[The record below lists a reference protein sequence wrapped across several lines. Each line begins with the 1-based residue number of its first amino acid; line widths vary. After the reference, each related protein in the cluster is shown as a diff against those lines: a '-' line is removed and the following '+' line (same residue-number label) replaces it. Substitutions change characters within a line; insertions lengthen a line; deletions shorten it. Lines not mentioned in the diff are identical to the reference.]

1 MDFELTI
8 EQIAIKNMVHD
19 FAAAEVM
26 PYVTEYDR
34 EERFP
39 LEIVKKMAALGLMG
53 GTVPPQWGGAG
64 LDNQTLV
71 IAVEEMSRVCPIMGL
86 CMSLA
91 SGLVGS
97 SILRYGTEEQKLKY
111 LQPLARGEIL
121 AAAGVTESHS
131 GTDVAAMETTA
142 TRMLGGYVLNGSKAW
157 ISFLDVA
164 EWILTFATL
173 DKTKGAKG
181 ICAFIVE
188 KNKQGM
194 SWRPFKNKLGFRPIV
209 TGEVFFNDCFVP
221 SENLVGKEGEGLKV
235 ALCAVENGRM
245 TVAARALGLA
255 QACLDASV
263 KYAKQRIVFGKPI
276 GRFQLVQSM
285 ITDMIVGIE
294 GARFLT
300 YKLAWLKDQGRER
313 STRQA
318 SSLAKMHAGD
328 VAMMAATNAVQIHGA
343 YGVAEEYAV
352 ARYFR
357 DAKVFQ
363 IVEGQNQLH
372 KALIAELALG
382 FRDA

>member
-1 MDFELTI
+1 
-8 EQIAIKNMVHD
+8 
-19 FAAAEVM
+19 
-26 PYVTEYDR
+26 
-34 EERFP
+34 
-39 LEIVKKMAALGLMG
+39 
-53 GTVPPQWGGAG
+53 
-64 LDNQTLV
+64 
-71 IAVEEMSRVCPIMGL
+71 MGL

-121 AAAGVTESHS
+121 AAAAVTEPHS
-131 GTDVAAMETTA
+131 GTDVTAMETTA
-142 TRMLGGYVLNGSKAW
+142 TRTTGGYVLRGSKAW

-164 EWILTFATL
+164 EWMLTFATL
-173 DKTKGAKG
+173 DKSKGAKG
-181 ICAFIVE
+181 ICAFLVE
-188 KNKQGM
+188 KSTAGL

-209 TGEVFFNDCFVP
+209 TGEVFFDDCFVP

-235 ALCAVENGRM
+235 AMCAVENGRM

-263 KYAKQRIVFGKPI
+263 TYAKQRIVFGRPI

-285 ITDMIVGIE
+285 ISDMIVGIE

-300 YKLAWLKDQGRER
+300 YKLAWLKDQGREQ
-313 STRQA
+313 TRQA

-343 YGVAEEYAV
+343 YGVAEEYGV

-363 IVEGQNQLH
+363 IIEGQNQLH

-382 FRDA
+382 FRDV